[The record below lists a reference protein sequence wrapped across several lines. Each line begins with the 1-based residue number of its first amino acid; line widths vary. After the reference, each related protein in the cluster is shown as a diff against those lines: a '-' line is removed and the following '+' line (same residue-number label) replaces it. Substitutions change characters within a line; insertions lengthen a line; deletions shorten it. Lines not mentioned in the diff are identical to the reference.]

1 MVKGHHAQMTA
12 VNRKTAD
19 ERRIRKRALGATLCV
34 CLSACFFAPVM
45 ADDALVQPLTA
56 QTDQQIGGLLQRW
69 PELDAAQRRDLL
81 AEVRKRMNLAKA
93 NANATAP
100 TASVENLLGSAPSL
114 TVRIKRAQT
123 LHRYGSSS
131 AGRDDQQ
138 QRLNQKNAAQA
149 QALDKARDVVIR
161 TTITQILPDGSRLVR
176 KKTLIPESLGQAPT
190 TAVNAPSQAVKDRPK
205 VRVIRA
211 RVRFGAG
218 FDQRIRRSNAG
229 QDDAYS
235 VRRVLT
241 QGKLQPLSPAAK
253 TESN

>member
-1 MVKGHHAQMTA
+1 
-12 VNRKTAD
+12 
-19 ERRIRKRALGATLCV
+19 
-34 CLSACFFAPVM
+34 M
-45 ADDALVQPLTA
+45 ADDALALPLKA
-56 QTDQQIGGLLQRW
+56 QTDQQIGALLQRW

-93 NANATAP
+93 NANANATAP
-100 TASVENLLGSAPSL
+100 TGSLANLSGSAPSL

-131 AGRDDQQ
+131 ADRDDQQ
-138 QRLNQKNAAQA
+138 KRSNQKNAAQA
-149 QALDKARDVVIR
+149 QVLDIAREVVIR

-176 KKTLIPESLGQAPT
+176 KKTLIPESLGQAST
-190 TAVNAPSQAVKDRPK
+190 IDAATAVNVRSQAVKGKPK

-218 FDQRIRRSNAG
+218 FDQRIRRGNAG
-229 QDDAYS
+229 QDDASS
-235 VRRVLT
+235 VRRVST
-241 QGKLQPLSPAAK
+241 QGALQPLSPAAK